1 MNAVLGS
8 IFNYLL
14 YFGSTIAMLL
24 IAGFVYVRFTPSD
37 EITLIRRG
45 NVAAAVALGGAMM
58 GYACVVHSA
67 TAHGGTVLET
77 AMWSA
82 IALAIQI
89 IAVELLRLVIRD
101 DWKAQIESGDIA
113 HGIALGAFSLAI
125 GVINAGCLTP

>member
-1 MNAVLGS
+1 VIGS

-37 EITLIRRG
+37 EIALIRRG
-45 NVAAAVALGGAMM
+45 NVAAAVALGGAML
-58 GYACVVHSA
+58 GYACVVYSA
-67 TAHGGTVLET
+67 TAHGSTVLET
-77 AMWSA
+77 AIWSA
-82 IALAIQI
+82 LALVIQI

-101 DWKAQIESGDIA
+101 DWKAQIENGDLA